1 MFIYKK
7 RIVYQHE
14 DDDGLNAF
22 LEEVEIKKHEDVF
35 DSILSCVTYKQIQ
48 EVWIKEKEAV

>member
-1 MFIYKK
+1 MFIYKKK

-48 EVWIKEKEAV
+48 EV